1 MPVADA
7 ALAAVAAAAPGPV
20 TAALDV
26 YQGPVG
32 VAFAGVFGAILG
44 SFLNV
49 CVHRLPR
56 NESVVRPRS
65 RCPSCGHGIA
75 WYDNVPV
82 LSWLALRARCRH
94 CRAPISIRYPLVELA
109 VALVW
114 AWSVAWR
121 GVSLD
126 ALASAVF
133 VTLLLGMAL
142 TDAEFYVI
150 PDVFTLGGTAA
161 GLLLAILPGGRVW
174 WVGFVGAALGYGLLW
189 AVRWAG
195 DAALRRGL
203 IGGEEL
209 DAVLEE
215 GEKPTTMGEG
225 DLRMMAMVGAFLGP
239 AGVVLTI
246 FLGALAG
253 SLVFLPLRL
262 LGKRIA
268 IPFGVFLAVGA
279 ALALVV
285 GEDLLAWYLRAA
297 LGR

>member
-1 MPVADA
+1 VPPADTEA
-7 ALAAVAAAAPGPV
+7 ALLA
-20 TAALDV
+20 
-26 YQGPVG
+26 GPVG
-32 VAFAGVFGAILG
+32 AVLAGVLGAMLG

-56 NESVVRPRS
+56 GESVVHPRS
-65 RCPSCGHGIA
+65 RCPACGHQIA
-75 WYDNVPV
+75 WYDNVPL

-94 CRAPISIRYPLVELA
+94 CGAPISVRYPLVELA

-114 AWSVAWR
+114 GGSVAWQ
-121 GVSLD
+121 GLSLD
-126 ALASAVF
+126 ALAAAVF
-133 VTLLLGMAL
+133 VTLLLGIAL
-142 TDAEFYVI
+142 TDAQFYVI

-161 GLLLAILPGGRVW
+161 GLAFALLPGGLVW

-209 DAVLEE
+209 DSVLEE

-239 AGVVLTI
+239 AGVLLTV

-279 ALALVV
+279 ALALVI
-285 GEDLLAWYLRAA
+285 GDDLLSWYLGAA
-297 LGR
+297 FGR

>member
-1 MPVADA
+1 VPPADA
-7 ALAAVAAAAPGPV
+7 AAVLA
-20 TAALDV
+20 
-26 YQGPVG
+26 GPVG

-56 NESVVRPRS
+56 GESVVRPRS
-65 RCPSCGHGIA
+65 RCPACGHGIA
-75 WYDNVPV
+75 WYDNVPL

-94 CRAPISIRYPLVELA
+94 CGAPISVRYPVVELA
-109 VALVW
+109 VALIW
-114 AWSVAWR
+114 AGSVAWL
-121 GVSLD
+121 GLSSD
-126 ALASAVF
+126 ALAAAVF
-133 VTLLLGMAL
+133 VTLLLGIAL
-142 TDAEFYVI
+142 TDVQFYVI
-150 PDVFTLGGTAA
+150 PDVFSLGGTAA
-161 GLLLAILPGGRVW
+161 GLLFALRPGGLVW
-174 WVGFVGAALGYGLLW
+174 WAGFVGAALGYGLLW

-203 IGGEEL
+203 IGGQEL
-209 DAVLEE
+209 DSVLEE

-239 AGVVLTI
+239 AGVLLTV

-279 ALALVV
+279 VAALVV
-285 GEDLLAWYLRAA
+285 GDDLLSWYLGAA
-297 LGR
+297 FGQ